1 MPISAITFKGIGS
14 IHLLTA
20 NYSEGSNLH
29 GESPELFLF
38 NSHPKHK
45 YHQSINL
52 FVLQSNKGSR
62 LEIIA

>member
-1 MPISAITFKGIGS
+1 MPISAITFKLVGS

-20 NYSEGSNLH
+20 NYSRGSNLH

-38 NSHPKHK
+38 NSLPKHK
-45 YHQSINL
+45 YHQSISL
-52 FVLQSNKGSR
+52 FVLQSNKGSH